1 MGKIKN
7 FVTGLFSKKDDKDE
21 EVLQLQPA
29 SVPDRELE
37 EIENRYETPDYQA
50 FLNDMGY
57 IDRNETRSADA
68 PEQEMDPDAVLEEG
82 SYVED
87 ADEASPE
94 VNPDNIAEEPVS
106 IDDTCESAEDTFS
119 SEMAMDPGC
128 CDASEYAACCEAAED
143 NTCCEKPEER
153 TTQDIE
159 EEQPLCEVD
168 QDFIDEGVAELGVND
183 VWPEEEK

>member
-21 EVLQLQPA
+21 VLQIQPA

-68 PEQEMDPDAVLEEG
+68 PEQEMDPDDVLEEG
-82 SYVED
+82 SYV
-87 ADEASPE
+87 
-94 VNPDNIAEEPVS
+94 
-106 IDDTCESAEDTFS
+106 DTCS

-143 NTCCEKPEER
+143 NTCCEIPDER

-183 VWPEEEK
+183 VWPEEEN